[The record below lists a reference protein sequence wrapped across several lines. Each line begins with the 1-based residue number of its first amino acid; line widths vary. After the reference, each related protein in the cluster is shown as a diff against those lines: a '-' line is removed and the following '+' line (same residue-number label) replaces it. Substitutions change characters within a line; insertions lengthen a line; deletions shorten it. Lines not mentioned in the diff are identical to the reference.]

1 ENLGRLGDIVKS
13 SDIPGVPIPTTS
25 LSDRGSSAGEGITI
39 SQNCVNTTPGDT
51 PILGTAS
58 TRRPKISR
66 TKMQKITTRLAHDLK
81 PGRGARP
88 ASHPRRRRTAVA
100 GASGGP
106 RMRSLERALP
116 RLDTQPGLPAST
128 RPVFVPRARVGPRDP
143 AVVDRHEIPPLVV
156 EPDERILAAEGE
168 AHDHVGHTIRT
179 GE

>member
-1 ENLGRLGDIVKS
+1 
-13 SDIPGVPIPTTS
+13 GVPIPTTS

-66 TKMQKITTRLAHDLK
+66 TKMQKITTRLAHDPK

-88 ASHPRRRRTAVA
+88 GSHPRRGRADGS

-106 RMRSLERALP
+106 RACVVSSGHCPGSTRDRDYRLRPARSSCRERESDLVTRPSWTGTKSP
-116 RLDTQPGLPAST
+116 RLLWNPTSEYLLPKGRRTTMS
-128 RPVFVPRARVGPRDP
+128 V
-143 AVVDRHEIPPLVV
+143 IPF
-156 EPDERILAAEGE
+156 GQ
-168 AHDHVGHTIRT
+168 G
-179 GE
+179 